1 MNTIRTTLLAC
12 ALPLA
17 AVTAAQAADQV
28 LSGRIASRAGQK
40 LDGVTVS
47 AKREGSTVTTSVYTD
62 AAGEYFFPPLPE
74 GRYRVWAQA
83 LGFERA
89 SGSVELSAARRQD
102 FALTEIADPERRFR
116 QLPGELMVA
125 ALPEASADD
134 ARMKKIFMNN
144 CTGCHSTSYAL
155 QFRFDEAGWSKII
168 DLMKIVPVTGVYPGP
183 NAKPNQILE
192 RHQKPLAAYL
202 ARARGPGESSMKV
215 ASRPRP
221 AGEVA
226 RAVWT
231 LYDLQL
237 NPDTGIGTKYNA
249 NDGTDWAMGT
259 TSKLGQ
265 LPHDGALGLDGT
277 IYFTSNNPNRGVTI
291 GKVDPATGAV
301 KYLKAEAANGLAATA
316 HGLARDRAGN
326 LWFDVNPGRRA
337 LGKLDTATDRI
348 MIYQTPPEMAPL
360 GGAVTIDVDG
370 KGMVWASTPNGAVR
384 FDPATEKFT
393 EFRSR
398 LAEKNA
404 RGSGATYGAAGDREG
419 NGWWSQMAMDTVYKG
434 DIASGKAIEI
444 RLPDVKAVDRM
455 FGEDRAFYETVSDL
469 GFNAPLP
476 WSQGPRRMGT
486 DKNAD
491 LLWVC
496 NSFGSSFAR
505 INTKTLETVIIP
517 LPDPTMQTYHITVD
531 SKHRVWGNLWTSD
544 RIVRY
549 DPAAN
554 AWTMFDLPV
563 RGTEIRHISLLERGD
578 KLYVVVPVYRT
589 SQMGVMTV
597 RSEAELAA
605 LKQIKN

>member
-1 MNTIRTTLLAC
+1 MNTTRTLLLAC
-12 ALPLA
+12 AASLA
-17 AVTAAQAADQV
+17 AAAHAADPI
-28 LSGRIASRAGQK
+28 LSGAIGARSGQK

-47 AKREGSTVTTSVYTD
+47 AKLEGSTITTSVYTD
-62 AAGEYFFPPLPE
+62 AGGNYYFPPLPQ
-74 GRYRVWAQA
+74 GKYRVWAQA
-83 LGFERA
+83 LGFERSTA
-89 SGSVELSAARRQD
+89 TVDLSAARRHD
-102 FALTEIADPERRFR
+102 FTLQEIADTERRFR
-116 QLPGELMVA
+116 QLPGEMMVA

-144 CTGCHSTSYAL
+144 CTGCHSTSYTL
-155 QFRFDEAGWSKII
+155 QFRFDEAGWNHII

-183 NAKPNQILE
+183 NAKPNQILQK
-192 RHQKPLAAYL
+192 HQKQLAAYL

-215 ASRPRP
+215 APRPRP
-221 AGEVA
+221 SGDAA

-231 LYDLQL
+231 LYDVPL
-237 NPDTGIGTKYNA
+237 NPDAGIGSRYNA

-291 GKVDPATGAV
+291 GKVDPVTGAV
-301 KYLKAEAANGLAATA
+301 KYLKAVATNGLAATA
-316 HGLARDRAGN
+316 HGLVRDRAGN

-337 LGKLDTATDRI
+337 LGKLDVATEKFSV
-348 MIYQTPPEMAPL
+348 YQTPEGMAPL
-360 GGAVTIDVDG
+360 GGAVTIDIDG
-370 KGMVWASTPNGAVR
+370 KGMVWASTPRGAVR
-384 FDPATEKFT
+384 FDPSTEKFT
-393 EFRSR
+393 EFKSAIPEQNAKG
-398 LAEKNA
+398 LA
-404 RGSGATYGAAGDREG
+404 ATYGAAGDRDG
-419 NGWWSQMAMDTVYKG
+419 NGWWSQMAMDTVYKA
-434 DIASGKAIEI
+434 DVTSGKAIEVKM
-444 RLPDVKAVDRM
+444 PDVKVERL
-455 FGEDRAFYETVSDL
+455 FGEDRAFYEGVSDR

-491 LLWVC
+491 ILWVC

-505 INTKTLETVIIP
+505 VNTKTLETTIIP
-517 LPDPTMQTYHITVD
+517 LPDPTMQAYHIAVD
-531 SKHRVWGNLWTSD
+531 SKHNVWGNLWTSD

-554 AWTMFDLPV
+554 AWTVFDLPV

-578 KLYVVVPVYRT
+578 KISVVMPVYRT
-589 SQMGVMTV
+589 SQMGVLTL

-605 LKQIKN
+605 IKAKAQ

>member
-1 MNTIRTTLLAC
+1 MNIRSVLLAS
-12 ALPLA
+12 AVSLLA
-17 AVTAAQAADQV
+17 TSPAHAADAA
-28 LSGRIASRAGQK
+28 LSGAIASAAGQK
-40 LDGVTVS
+40 LEGVTVS
-47 AKREGSTVTTSVYTD
+47 AKREGSTITTSVYTD
-62 AAGEYFFPPLPE
+62 AAGNYYFPPLPA
-74 GRYRVWAQA
+74 GKYQVWAQA
-83 LGFERA
+83 IGFERNM
-89 SGSVELSAARRQD
+89 GSADLSAARRAD
-102 FALTEIADPERRFR
+102 FTLQEITDPERRFR
-116 QLPGELMVA
+116 QLPGEMMVA

-134 ARMKKIFMNN
+134 ARMKKILMNN
-144 CTGCHSTSYAL
+144 CTGCHSTSYTL

-192 RHQKPLAAYL
+192 RHQKQLAAYL
-202 ARARGPGESSMKV
+202 ARARGPGESSLKV
-215 ASRPRP
+215 AARPRP
-221 AGEVA
+221 TGEAA

-231 LYDLQL
+231 LYDVPL
-237 NPDTGIGTKYNA
+237 NPDAGIGTRYNA

-291 GKVDPATGAV
+291 GKVDAATGAV
-301 KYLKAEAANGLAATA
+301 KYLKAEATNGLAATA
-316 HGLARDRAGN
+316 HGLVRDRAGN

-337 LGKLDTATDRI
+337 LGKLDVATEKFS
-348 MIYQTPPEMAPL
+348 IYQTPEGMAPL

-370 KGMVWASTPNGAVR
+370 KGMVWASTPRGAVR

-393 EFRSR
+393 EFKSIIPEGNPKG
-398 LAEKNA
+398 LA
-404 RGSGATYGAAGDREG
+404 ATYGAAGDRDG

-434 DIASGKAIEI
+434 DIASGKAIEV
-444 RLPDVKAVDRM
+444 RMPDVKDDRL
-455 FGEDRAFYETVSDL
+455 FGEDRAFYDKVSDL

-491 LLWVC
+491 VLWVC

-505 INTKTLETVIIP
+505 INTKTLETTIVP
-517 LPDPTMQTYHITVD
+517 LPDPTMQAYHIAVD
-531 SKHRVWGNLWTSD
+531 SRHNVWGNLWTSD

-549 DPAAN
+549 DPAAI
-554 AWTMFDLPV
+554 AWTVFDLPV
-563 RGTEIRHISLLERGD
+563 RGTEIRHIALLERGD
-578 KLYVVVPVYRT
+578 RITVVVPVYRT
-589 SQMGVMTV
+589 SQMGVLTL

-605 LKQIKN
+605 LKAKEQ